1 MTKTI
6 LVSISIFFGIIILF
20 LTLVW
25 LGKAHQIAWLSF
37 WSPKEEQ
44 VRREVFEQTKS
55 YKQGMIQ
62 DLHNMQ
68 FEYIQA
74 KPEHKMA
81 LRSIILHRVADFP
94 VSDLPSDLQT
104 FMYSLKAEQ

>member
-1 MTKTI
+1 MKSIFISI
-6 LVSISIFFGIIILF
+6 LIFFGIFALF

-62 DLHNMQ
+62 DLRNMQ
-68 FEYIQA
+68 FEYVQA
-74 KPEHKMA
+74 KPEHKSA
-81 LRSIILHRVADFP
+81 LRSIILHRSADFP

-104 FMYSLKAEQ
+104 FLSSLKVEQ

>member
-1 MTKTI
+1 MKSIFISI
-6 LVSISIFFGIIILF
+6 LIFFGIFAWF
-20 LTLVW
+20 LALVW

-62 DLHNMQ
+62 DLRNMQ
-68 FEYIQA
+68 FEYVQA
-74 KPEHKMA
+74 KPEHKSA
-81 LRSIILHRVADFP
+81 LRSIILHRSADFP

-104 FMYSLKAEQ
+104 FLSSLKVEQ